1 MAFFSFGKLKVVKL
15 FEDGSLKAE
24 ASFSWKQA
32 KWVFRS
38 FRGVVDKLGELA
50 AEKGISFD
58 VLCKCFSLAVEMSN
72 RRLGGSFIIG
82 DHETVLNQS
91 EKPLF
96 SFENANLL
104 DFDGEKEEYVINL
117 ASKDF
122 ATILDAQGV
131 IVASSTRLLAKS
143 PTGVI
148 EVSSEDGGR
157 HRSAAEMSAAATE
170 CVAIVISEDSPITI
184 YSKGKKITRI

>member
-50 AEKGISFD
+50 AEKRISFD
-58 VLCKCFSLAVEMSN
+58 ILCKCFSLAVEMSN

-82 DHETVLNQS
+82 DHETVLTQS

-96 SFENANLL
+96 NFENANLL

-131 IVASSTRLLAKS
+131 IVASSTRLLAQS

-157 HRSAAEMSAAATE
+157 HRSAAEMSAVASE